1 MKQMLI
7 IKTIIFVV
15 FFAVM
20 TAVVMTSCSTGRV
33 GCPINAQHGFGP
45 GRIR

>member
-7 IKTIIFVV
+7 IKSIIFVV
-15 FFAVM
+15 FFAIM
-20 TAVVMTSCSTGRV
+20 AAVVMTSCSTRRV
-33 GCPINAQHGFGP
+33 GCPVNAQRGFGP

>member
-1 MKQMLI
+1 MKKSILRI
-7 IKTIIFVV
+7 SIYVAIATVLTV
-15 FFAVM
+15 LLL
-20 TAVVMTSCSTGRV
+20 TSCSTGRV